1 MSSSKHPQI
10 KRYRREEVDDKS
22 DLESEDDS
30 YTPYV
35 PVKERK
41 KQKLLKMGRI
51 VQITNEANNF
61 GKSSSENEHDS
72 DVNQEDLGR
81 KFNIPLLDQHA
92 ELKKI
97 AESKKVSAVEK
108 QLKEEEK
115 ILESVTEKTA
125 LKGVAELAKGIQ
137 YVDPIKTSWTPPRY
151 ILAKPFFVHEAIR
164 QKLQILAE
172 GENIPPPLNSFKDMK
187 FPKPI
192 LIGLERKGIK
202 KPTPIQVQ
210 GIPAVLSGRDL
221 IGIAFTGSG
230 KTLVFSLP
238 IIMFS
243 LEQELRLPFMPNEGP
258 YGLVICPSRELAKQ
272 THDINKYYS
281 GHMQQAGYPEIRC
294 GLAIGGTPVNETMSV
309 VNSGI
314 HILVATPGRL
324 MDMLAKKMIK
334 LDVCR
339 YLCMDEADR

>member
-1 MSSSKHPQI
+1 MSSNKHPPV
-10 KRYRREEVDDKS
+10 KRYRREEVEEKS
-22 DLESEDDS
+22 DLESEGDS

-41 KQKLLKMGRI
+41 QQKLLKLGRI
-51 VQITNEANNF
+51 VQIANEANNL

-137 YVDPIKTSWTPPRY
+137 YDDPIKTSWRPPRY
-151 ILAKPFFVHEAIR
+151 ILAKPEFVHEAIR

-192 LIGLERKGIK
+192 LIGLERRGIK

-230 KTLVFSLP
+230 KT
-238 IIMFS
+238 
-243 LEQELRLPFMPNEGP
+243 R
-258 YGLVICPSRELAKQ
+258 K
-272 THDINKYYS
+272 
-281 GHMQQAGYPEIRC
+281 
-294 GLAIGGTPVNETMSV
+294 ETFLFK
-309 VNSGI
+309 I
-314 HILVATPGRL
+314 
-324 MDMLAKKMIK
+324 
-334 LDVCR
+334 
-339 YLCMDEADR
+339 

>member
-1 MSSSKHPQI
+1 MSSSDKAPV
-10 KRYRREEVDDKS
+10 KRYRREEVEEKLDI
-22 DLESEDDS
+22 ESEDDS

-41 KQKLLKMGRI
+41 KQKLMKLGRI
-51 VQITNEANNF
+51 VQIANEANNL

-125 LKGVAELAKGIQ
+125 LMGVAELAKGIQ
-137 YVDPIKTSWTPPRY
+137 YEDPIKTSWKPPGY
-151 ILAKPFFVHEAIR
+151 ISAKPFFVHEAIR

-172 GENIPPPLNSFKDMK
+172 GEEIPPPLKSFRDMK

-192 LIGLERKGIK
+192 LIGLERRGIK
-202 KPTPIQVQ
+202 RPTPIQVQ

-238 IIMFS
+238 IIMFC
-243 LEQELRLPFMPNEGP
+243 LEQEVKLPFLPNEGP
-258 YGLVICPSRELAKQ
+258 YGLIICPSRELAKQ
-272 THDINKYYS
+272 THDIIKYYS
-281 GHMQQAGYPEIRC
+281 GHLQQAGFPEIRC
-294 GLAIGGTPVNETMSV
+294 GLAIGGTPVNETMAV

-324 MDMLAKKMIK
+324 MDMLDKKMVK

-339 YLCMDEADR
+339 YLTMDEADR

>member
-1 MSSSKHPQI
+1 MSKNAPI
-10 KRYRREEVDDKS
+10 KRYRREEDEKKL
-22 DLESEDDS
+22 DLESEDE

-51 VQITNEANNF
+51 VQIANEAAGI

-81 KFNIPLLDQHA
+81 KFNISLLDQHT

-97 AESKKVSAVEK
+97 ADLKKVSAVEK

-115 ILESVTEKTA
+115 ILESVAEKKA
-125 LKGVAELAKGIQ
+125 LMGVAELAKGIQ
-137 YVDPIKTSWTPPRY
+137 YEDPIKTSWKPPRY
-151 ILAKPFFVHEAIR
+151 VLMRPDYVHETIR
-164 QKLQILAE
+164 QRLKILAE
-172 GENIPPPLNSFKDMK
+172 GEDIPPPLKTFKDMK

-192 LIGLERKGIK
+192 LIALSRRGIK
-202 KPTPIQVQ
+202 KPTPIQIQ
-210 GIPAVLSGRDL
+210 GIPTALAGRDL

-230 KTLVFSLP
+230 KTLVFVLP
-238 IIMFS
+238 LIMFC
-243 LEQELRLPFMPNEGP
+243 LEQEIRMPFIPNEGP
-258 YGLVICPSRELAKQ
+258 YGLIICPSRELAKQ
-272 THDINKYYS
+272 THDIIKYHC
-281 GHMQQAGYPEIRC
+281 GHLQQAGFPEIRC
-294 GLAIGGTPVNETMSV
+294 ALAIGGTPVNETMAV
-309 VNSGI
+309 VSHGI

-324 MDMLAKKMIK
+324 MDMLDKKMIK
-334 LDVCR
+334 LDICR